1 MSGFFAFAAPNARA
15 PPILDSPGA
24 IASML
29 DMSRRHRSL
38 RLYLLAGVAI
48 FAATDGATAKERH
61 LEQLRVALVARAA
74 RCVSCHV
81 SDDKAAWDGAGLNQY
96 GQRLHAVS
104 PGDTLADRIAELDHG
119 PKSSDSGDAA
129 ATRKNDQDIDGD
141 GIPNWIE
148 ILAGAS
154 PADPKSVP
162 APKRVERVRRV
173 ISCSI
178 CHTQTHL
185 PGKQGLE
192 ANPHNEFGELLSVTT
207 GEKNK
212 SSEDAQSNRRRAAER
227 LPILK
232 RIELTRK
239 KKPRGGKSTY
249 WEKLRLMRSPAD
261 SEDNPSKEN
270 LASFR
275 KRAARQR
282 SKKKRDLTRG
292 MIDAAHDNDGFLQD
306 GKLLE

>member
-1 MSGFFAFAAPNARA
+1 PT
-15 PPILDSPGA
+15 LVSPEA

-38 RLYLLAGVAI
+38 RLCLLAMGALFV
-48 FAATDGATAKERH
+48 ATDGAVAKERH

-74 RCVSCHV
+74 RCASCHI
-81 SDDKAAWDGAGLNQY
+81 SNDRDAWEGAGLNHY
-96 GQRLHAVS
+96 GQRLHDIS

-162 APKRVERVRRV
+162 AQKRVERVRRV
-173 ISCSI
+173 ISCAI
-178 CHTQTHL
+178 CHTETHL

-212 SSEDAQSNRRRAAER
+212 ANEDAQSNRRRTAER

-232 RIELTRK
+232 RVEISRK
-239 KKPRGGKSTY
+239 KKPRGGKATY

-261 SEDNPSKEN
+261 AEDNPSKEN

-282 SKKKRDLTRG
+282 SKKKRDPTRG
-292 MIDAAHDNDGFLQD
+292 MVDAAHDNDGFLQD